1 MFGGKSAADVTLGLN
16 DGGGGGSLITP
27 IMDHR
32 DERSGRNGG
41 RAERTSLTF
50 SRRLP
55 QP

>member
-16 DGGGGGSLITP
+16 DGGGGSLITP

-32 DERSGRNGG
+32 DERRGRKGG

-50 SRRLP
+50 SRRP